1 MSKQLF
7 LCIFS
12 VYLCVKLVKI
22 LTLVYNINVKINK
35 LGIFM
40 SRIKFKEKLV
50 EYFKVNIY
58 PVSVLKIQKDLL
70 KDNIKV
76 HISTIYRA
84 INKLV
89 EDGVL
94 EEALEGSDGE
104 KLYKLSSV
112 DKHYIKCINCQKIS
126 QIDFCPIL
134 DIETKINE
142 KLGYKVLTHRLL
154 FEGLCDACFKEC
166 EKNDCHMKRHCH
178 DFIDKKHKH

>member
-50 EYFKVNIY
+50 EYFKVNI
-58 PVSVLKIQKDLL
+58 
-70 KDNIKV
+70 KV
-76 HISTIYRA
+76 HIYKIYRA

-134 DIETKINE
+134 DIEAKINE

-178 DFIDKKHKH
+178 EFIDKKHKY